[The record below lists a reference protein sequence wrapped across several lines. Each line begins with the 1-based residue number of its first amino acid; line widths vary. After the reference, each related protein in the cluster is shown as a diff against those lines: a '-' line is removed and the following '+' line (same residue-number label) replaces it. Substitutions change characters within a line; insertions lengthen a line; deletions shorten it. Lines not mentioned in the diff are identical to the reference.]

1 MTVGMGRRKPA
12 SICLKFKPRAVVSA
26 RITTR
31 HALHNQYTSS
41 EEAILTA
48 SVCPLTVGQSSE
60 QFGKFYRPA
69 IILCAQMA
77 SAGAD
82 DFQLVGVPPMKRR
95 TKEDR
100 SGVALGAGISPFGV
114 AWSTTCGNASASTV
128 RILSGSVPADMMIR
142 DLVLRENFIDVI
154 RCNGL
159 LITTHP

>member
-1 MTVGMGRRKPA
+1 MGYSSQEQWFPCGSQQGMR
-12 SICLKFKPRAVVSA
+12 F
-26 RITTR
+26 ITSTAAKKR
-31 HALHNQYTSS
+31 YS
-41 EEAILTA
+41 A

-128 RILSGSVPADMMIR
+128 RILSGSVPA
-142 DLVLRENFIDVI
+142 
-154 RCNGL
+154 
-159 LITTHP
+159 